1 MTKRSWGYHEFSSKV
16 KESKIFSNNI
26 LRNNYKIKITSWTS
40 SFWLMTPQF
49 PHPLSPTHEFDTTG
63 PLLLSPK
70 KSVSSTQKSL
80 ISTHLSVQHQK
91 HFSSTH
97 PSVPHW
103 GVCWTEGFL
112 VLNWRFLGFELRGVL
127 NWGCVE
133 LRVCWSEAFL
143 MLNWGMC
150 WTEGFFGAELRCKL
164 NWRISGA
171 KKVFPCVELM
181 CWNDGGLCGTKG
193 YSFLWTDN
201 LCFQD
206 FLKYIIILLKSSN

>member
-112 VLNWRFLGFELRGVL
+112 VLNWRFLGS
-127 NWGCVE
+127 E

-150 WTEGFFGAELRCKL
+150 WTER
-164 NWRISGA
+164 
-171 KKVFPCVELM
+171 CVEL
-181 CWNDGGLCGTKG
+181 KG
-193 YSFLWTDN
+193 FLMLNWGVN
-201 LCFQD
+201 WGV
-206 FLKYIIILLKSSN
+206 LLPLNW